1 MSDKCPTCGYYTLSC
16 QCKVD
21 NNYCNSCNR
30 IISDCRC
37 NDHNDHYTYGASSS
51 SPNCGGSDARC
62 FII

>member
-16 QCKVD
+16 QCKID
-21 NNYCNSCNR
+21 NNYCKQCQR

-37 NDHNDHYTYGASSS
+37 NDHNDHYPYGESSG
-51 SPNCGGSDARC
+51 PNCRGDDAGC